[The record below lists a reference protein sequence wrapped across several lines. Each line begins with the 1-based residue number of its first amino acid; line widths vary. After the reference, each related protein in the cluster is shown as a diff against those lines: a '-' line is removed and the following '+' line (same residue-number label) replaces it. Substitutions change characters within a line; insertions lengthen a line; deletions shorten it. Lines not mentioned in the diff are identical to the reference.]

1 MNFLLMLAKCLAR
14 EIKEDTSN
22 RVASDPWNFWKPLK
36 TPQMVDTP
44 EKVPEYHQNWD
55 SPWKNLKKSPLKPA
69 VRNNNTESQKN
80 LVSKLIELLF
90 IIGSYTFYRDVLES
104 RQIGRA
110 FKLVNPKHEDQ
121 ESTIGKIRK
130 VFLSKPKQT
139 CVK

>member
-1 MNFLLMLAKCLAR
+1 M
-14 EIKEDTSN
+14 
-22 RVASDPWNFWKPLK
+22 
-36 TPQMVDTP
+36 
-44 EKVPEYHQNWD
+44 
-55 SPWKNLKKSPLKPA
+55 KKSPLKPA

-90 IIGSYTFYRDVLES
+90 IMGSYTFYRDVLES

-121 ESTIGKIRK
+121 ESIIGKIRK